1 MMLSLI
7 AQSHGRDLA
16 AQVAEQFIH
25 ERIRDTHDHQRMS
38 LQGRLGISHPKLL
51 QVIGL
56 REGYLEEPLARAE
69 RGRTAWLSSRQLQR
83 LFRRYLVRPPT
94 PYILALR
101 LHPARAPPTNL
112 PLSLLNIPHSCH
124 SLPYCH

>member
-1 MMLSLI
+1 MMLGLI

-56 REGYLEEPLARAE
+56 MEGYLEEPLARAE
-69 RGRTAWLSSRQLQR
+69 LARRAGLSSRQLER
-83 LFRRYLVRPPT
+83 LFRRYLDRTPT
-94 PYILALR
+94 RYYLELR
-101 LHPARAPPTNL
+101 LPRARALPPHAPT
-112 PLSLLNIPHSCH
+112 SLLTVPLACGFA
-124 SLPYCH
+124 P

>member
-56 REGYLEEPLARAE
+56 MEGYLDEPLARAE
-69 RGRTAWLSSRQLQR
+69 LARRAGLSSRPLER
-83 LFRRYLVRPPT
+83 LFRRHPGRTPTRSYLELRP
-94 PYILALR
+94 
-101 LHPARAPPTNL
+101 HPARALLTQTSLSILTVPL
-112 PLSLLNIPHSCH
+112 PFP
-124 SLPYCH
+124 SLP